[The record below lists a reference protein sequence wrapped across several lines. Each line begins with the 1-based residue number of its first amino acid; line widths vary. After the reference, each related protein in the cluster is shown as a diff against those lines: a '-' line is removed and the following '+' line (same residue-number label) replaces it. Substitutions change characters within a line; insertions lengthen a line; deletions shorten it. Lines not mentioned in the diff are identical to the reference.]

1 MTRLI
6 NLYALDY
13 WYESDADDPE
23 SAYTL
28 IGDEKGDYVI
38 AADGTLTFEEIW
50 DLAETHNEQVKAE
63 LQNG

>member
-13 WYESDADDPE
+13 WYESDDDDPD

-38 AADGTLTFEEIW
+38 AADGTLTFEEI
-50 DLAETHNEQVKAE
+50 LELEETHN
-63 LQNG
+63 

>member
-6 NLYALDY
+6 NMYSLDY
-13 WYESDADDPE
+13 WYETDEEPDST
-23 SAYTL
+23 YTL
-28 IGDEKGDYVI
+28 VSDDRGDYVI

-63 LQNG
+63 FQQG

>member
-13 WYESDADDPE
+13 WYESDAEDPD
-23 SAYTL
+23 SAHTL
-28 IGDEKGDYVI
+28 IGDE
-38 AADGTLTFEEIW
+38 IW
-50 DLAETHNEQVKAE
+50 ELAETHNEQVKAE